1 MKQFI
6 SSDRRGNS
14 LSTGETAAVSGTK
27 AFSVDPLLTL
37 VYDLP
42 N

>member
-1 MKQFI
+1 MKPFI
-6 SSDRRGNS
+6 SSDRRGNR

-27 AFSVDPLLTL
+27 ASVDPLLTL